1 MLKITSRQQLTEV
14 LEDLHFTDFVTI
26 QVGKMSIDLI
36 YDNDEKVII
45 FDRCEW
51 VFDTLKEVENYICS
65 EYGLQ

>member
-1 MLKITSRQQLTEV
+1 MLKITNRKQLIEVLTNLHLTE
-14 LEDLHFTDFVTI
+14 FVTI

-36 YDNDEKVII
+36 YDNNEKVIM

>member
-1 MLKITSRQQLTEV
+1 MLKITSRKQLTEV

-26 QVGKMSIDLI
+26 QVGKMSIDLT
-36 YDNDEKVII
+36 YDYDEKVII

>member
-26 QVGKMSIDLI
+26 QVGKMSIDLT
-36 YDNDEKVII
+36 YDYDERVII

-51 VFDTLKEVENYICS
+51 VFDTLKEVENYICN

>member
-1 MLKITSRQQLTEV
+1 MLKITNRKQLTEV
-14 LEDLHFTDFVTI
+14 LANLHSTEFVTI

-36 YDNDEKVII
+36 HDDGEKTII